1 MREDK
6 PTLAQLRRLVDVAQG
21 RAPADLLLRAARVFN
36 VVTGECREAE
46 VAVVGEHIAAL
57 GRVPARAE
65 ADLTGAI
72 LLPGFIEGHLHIES
86 TMLVPERFAE
96 AALPHGTTTAI
107 ADPHE
112 IANVCGR
119 PGVDYFLTA
128 AQDLPLDLRFMAPSC
143 VPASPL
149 QTSGAELG
157 VTEVADLLRQ
167 PGILGLAEMMNFP
180 GVLAGEEAALEKL
193 AAAAGRAIDGHAPG
207 VSGPALQAYLAAGP
221 HSDHECTALAEAR
234 EKLAAGMWVMVR
246 EGSAARNLRDLA
258 PVLDGPGALRCL
270 LVSDDLNPEE
280 LTCDGHLDRI
290 LRRAV
295 ALGVDPLLAVRAV
308 TLNAAA
314 CFGLRDRGLIGPG
327 LRADLVAVED
337 LESFRVRLVVAGGKV
352 VYQRGESLWQ
362 APRRAVAPTQTVR
375 LPALGPEKL
384 VLPSSEGRRTVR
396 VRIIGVLEGQ
406 VLTQARE
413 AELPV
418 RGGQVCTMPEQDL
431 LKLAVIERH
440 GRNGNVAVG
449 LVSGLGLREG
459 ALASTIAHDAHNLI
473 VAGADD
479 QSMSTAARHLGE
491 CGGGLAVACHER
503 VLACLP
509 LPVAGLVSDRPA
521 PEVAAGLQGCLA
533 AARGLGSRLGDPF
546 MALSFL
552 ALEVIPKLKLTDRG
566 LVDVDRFDFVPVVM
580 T

>member
-1 MREDK
+1 MREDQ
-6 PTLAQLRRLVDVAQG
+6 PTVADLRRLVEVAQG
-21 RAPADLLLRAARVFN
+21 RVPADLLLRGARLLN
-36 VVTGECREAE
+36 VVTGECRETE
-46 VAVVGEHIAAL
+46 VAVVGERIAAV
-57 GRVPARAE
+57 GPVPARVE
-65 ADLTGAI
+65 ADVTGAI

-96 AALPHGTTTAI
+96 TALPHGTTTVV

-119 PGVDYFLTA
+119 PGVDYFLA
-128 AQDLPLDLRFMAPSC
+128 AARDLPLDLRFMAPSC

-149 QTSGAELG
+149 ETSGAELG
-157 VTEVADLLRQ
+157 VAEIADLLQQ

-180 GVLAGEEAALEKL
+180 GVLAADEVVLAKL
-193 AAAAGRAIDGHAPG
+193 AAAAGRPIDGHAPG

-221 HSDHECTALAEAR
+221 HSDHECTSLAEAQ

-246 EGSAARNLRDLA
+246 EGSAARNLHDLA
-258 PVLDGPGALRCL
+258 PVLAGPGAGRCL
-270 LVSDDLNPEE
+270 LVSDDLSPEE
-280 LTCDGHLDRI
+280 LTRDGHLDRI

-308 TLNAAA
+308 TLNPAT

-337 LESFRVRLVVAGGKV
+337 LESFRVRLVVAGGRV
-352 VYQRGESLWQ
+352 VYRRGERPWQ
-362 APRRAVAPTQTVR
+362 APRLAAAPTHTMH
-375 LPALGPEKL
+375 LPPLGPERL
-384 VLPSSEGRRTVR
+384 VLPAPEGRRTVR
-396 VRIIGVLEGQ
+396 VRVIGVREGQ
-406 VLTQARE
+406 VLTQAQE
-413 AELPV
+413 ADLPV
-418 RGGQVCTMPEQDL
+418 QEGQVCAAPTQDL

-449 LVSGLGLREG
+449 LVAGLGLREG

-473 VAGADD
+473 VAGADEK
-479 QSMSTAARHLGE
+479 SMLTVAQHLGE
-491 CGGGLAVACHER
+491 CGGGLAVACQER
-503 VLACLP
+503 ILACLP

-521 PEVAAGLQGCLA
+521 PQVASGLQQCLA
-533 AARGLGSRLGDPF
+533 AAHDLGSRLADPF

-552 ALEVIPKLKLTDRG
+552 ALEVIPELKLTDRG
-566 LVDVDRFDFVPVVM
+566 LVDVDRFEFVPVILP
-580 T
+580 